1 MLRGLRTTW
10 FGCLL
15 VRLTQGLGL
24 KAKGMATDLPQVL
37 GLLSALV
44 GQAHQGDQDLPEKEK
59 GRWALAMPW
68 VVPAQGSALGME
80 VLTGSP
86 FWPFLP
92 GSPLEPKSPLPPCD
106 TGHPC

>member
-59 GRWALAMPW
+59 GRWALAMP
-68 VVPAQGSALGME
+68 
-80 VLTGSP
+80 
-86 FWPFLP
+86 
-92 GSPLEPKSPLPPCD
+92 
-106 TGHPC
+106 

>member
-1 MLRGLRTTW
+1 MW

-24 KAKGMATDLPQVL
+24 RAKGMATDLPQVL

-68 VVPAQGSALGME
+68 VVPAHGSALGME

-92 GSPLEPKSPLPPCD
+92 GSPLEPKSPLLPCD